1 MKFAL
6 ITAVLLSSIG
16 LVNVANAANKEK
28 GQALVE
34 KANCASCHGAGLNAP
49 ILPAYPKLAGQYS
62 DYLYYALKAYKVGN
76 GNAQFGRNNA
86 VMGSQVQNFSDAD
99 LQDMA
104 AYISSLPGNFV
115 VKKKSLVVQSTYN
128 KGLD

>member
-6 ITAVLLSSIG
+6 ITVALLSSIG
-16 LVNVANAANKEK
+16 LAGVANAASKEK

-49 ILPAYPKLAGQYS
+49 ILPAYPKLAGQYA

-86 VMGSQVQNFSDAD
+86 VMGSQVQNFSDTD

-104 AYISSLPGNFV
+104 AYIASLPGNFV
-115 VKKKSLVVQSTYN
+115 VKK
-128 KGLD
+128 

>member
-6 ITAVLLSSIG
+6 ISAVLLSSIG
-16 LVNVANAANKEK
+16 LVNVANAASVDK

-49 ILPAYPKLAGQYS
+49 ILPVYPKLAGQYS

-76 GNAQFGRNNA
+76 GNALYGRNNA
-86 VMGSQVQNFSDAD
+86 IMGSQVQNFTDAD
-99 LQDMA
+99 LQDIA
-104 AYISSLPGNFV
+104 AYIASLPGNFV
-115 VKKKSLVVQSTYN
+115 IKK
-128 KGLD
+128 